1 VPTRRKAA
9 LLARSLA
16 AILPRADTSAAPALA
31 AARYLVDAAS
41 APALLPK
48 RFRPFGPIESR
59 AHWVLDLFERL
70 QQQELGTPWSML
82 GRWEW
87 IIIEVVVLGF
97 LIVELVSVRRS
108 ITRDKAQRANELK
121 AASSSQD

>member
-1 VPTRRKAA
+1 
-9 LLARSLA
+9 
-16 AILPRADTSAAPALA
+16 
-31 AARYLVDAAS
+31 
-41 APALLPK
+41 
-48 RFRPFGPIESR
+48 
-59 AHWVLDLFERL
+59 
-70 QQQELGTPWSML
+70 ML